1 MRRLDHRSGSGRWRA
16 WWRIGGCRRA
26 GTDCRCGCEP
36 HRQILAA
43 ALAKGMKRALYLA
56 AAVVIGLVCVARA
69 DISNQLTEAAKPL
82 DEGVPEVAAVRLQA
96 LLKQNLA
103 DADWRAVA
111 EKLLQA
117 MVAANQTADA
127 LKLLED
133 PRLRQSGSAIFWHAQ
148 LLAGLHRPA
157 EALALYRQAASDN
170 QSSLHSD
177 ALFGAAEMLRA
188 MNRPDEALQNFS

>member
-1 MRRLDHRSGSGRWRA
+1 
-16 WWRIGGCRRA
+16 
-26 GTDCRCGCEP
+26 
-36 HRQILAA
+36 
-43 ALAKGMKRALYLA
+43 MKRAFYLA
-56 AAVVIGLVCVARA
+56 AAVVIGLVSIARA
-69 DISNQLTEAAKPL
+69 DISSQLAEAAKPL

-133 PRLRQSGSAIFWHAQ
+133 PRLRQSTSAIFWHAQ

-157 EALALYRQAASDN
+157 EALALYRLNLLETGVKGA
-170 QSSLHSD
+170 LEHGTHST
-177 ALFGAAEMLRA
+177 R
-188 MNRPDEALQNFS
+188 